1 MVAAPR
7 VLYALSAQGE
17 LPRALSA
24 VHPSRATPSVA
35 ILVSAVLVWL
45 LTVSGTFVYL
55 ATFSALTRLLVYAG
69 SCAAL
74 PVLRKQGGEAPVS
87 IPFGPILAVLA
98 VLLSLGVLATT
109 SLAALRDVAVALA
122 LGLILRLIVRA
133 RRV

>member
-1 MVAAPR
+1 M
-7 VLYALSAQGE
+7 
-17 LPRALSA
+17 
-24 VHPSRATPSVA
+24 T
-35 ILVSAVLVWL
+35 SAVLIWL

-87 IPFGPILAVLA
+87 IPFGQILAVLA

-109 SLAALRDVAVALA
+109 SLVALRDVAIVLA
-122 LGLILRLIVRA
+122 LGLALRLIVRL
-133 RRV
+133 RNPQT

>member
-7 VLYALSAQGE
+7 VLYALSLQGE
-17 LPRALSA
+17 LPRALSF
-24 VHPSRATPSVA
+24 VHAIRGTPSVA
-35 ILVSAVLVWL
+35 IMTSAVLIWL

-87 IPFGPILAVLA
+87 IPFGQILAVLA

-109 SLAALRDVAVALA
+109 SLVSLRDVAIALV
-122 LGLILRLIVRA
+122 LGLALRLIVRL